1 MCAEYWNEL
10 LELRRCRTLGGM
22 TEGSQDQTI
31 GRDPQPRGGELHAH
45 GSVHGGR
52 GPGCAPK
59 GLPIG
64 RATSEQK

>member
-22 TEGSQDQTI
+22 TQGSQDQAI
-31 GRDPQPRGGELHAH
+31 GRDPQPRGGELPAH